1 MSTVNER
8 LYAAGG
14 RLPGHRRS
22 GGDEVTNSTYTVAD
36 LTAVTDEWQAVI
48 GGEVEA
54 EDNFFAIG
62 GDSLQAIDIVD
73 RIRRRLQV
81 DLEYTDI
88 FTYPTPA
95 ELAAFVSEL
104 RNGHS

>member
-1 MSTVNER
+1 MSAVSER
-8 LYAAGG
+8 RHAAGG
-14 RLPGHRRS
+14 QLPGHRRS

-36 LTAVTDEWQAVI
+36 LTAVTDEWEAVI
-48 GGEVEA
+48 GSEVRA

-62 GDSLQAIDIVD
+62 GDSLQAIDVVD
-73 RIRRRLQV
+73 RIRTRLQV

-88 FTYPTPA
+88 FAYPTPV

-104 RNGHS
+104 RSGRS